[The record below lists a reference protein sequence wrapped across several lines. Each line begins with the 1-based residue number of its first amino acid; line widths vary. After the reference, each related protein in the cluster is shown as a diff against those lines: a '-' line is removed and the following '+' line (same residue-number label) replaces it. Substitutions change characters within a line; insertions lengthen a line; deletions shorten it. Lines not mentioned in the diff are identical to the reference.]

1 MIKNDKVNNLDK
13 EEKNVTSIEE
23 DEGFIKTNEDREGD
37 IENRPKRYSPNS
49 VKKIT
54 HTNNL
59 NNLILSCVKND
70 EYCYTLLDYMKKM
83 FHFSQI
89 DYYSAYTQLLYCFRP
104 KEM

>member
-1 MIKNDKVNNLDK
+1 MIKNEKLNFSEK
-13 EEKNVTSIEE
+13 EEKSVNSIEE
-23 DEGFIKTNEDREGD
+23 EDGFIKSNEYKEGD
-37 IENRPKRYSPNS
+37 IENIPKRYSPNS
-49 VKKIT
+49 MKKIT

-89 DYYSAYTQLLYCFRP
+89 DYYSAYTQLIYCFRP